1 MTFTTRGCY
10 WCYNSS
16 STFYNITFH
25 YYSEAS
31 SLTPFLLRYRLR
43 PSYRKEF
50 SSVLFL
56 LDSFLMFCQAGKVLF
71 KKASLPAFSSS
82 FSQLHSLQES
92 EMEPA
97 QLNTFY
103 SLLKL
108 FLAEFSSVFFSRK
121 KNPKSISRVG
131 GIGHNLGIFSLPILP
146 IWKKNKVILTLLI
159 WWKILIF
166 DISFSRSIF
175 RSKTVV

>member
-108 FLAEFSSVFFSRK
+108 FFSRVFLRIFLTQKNSQINFTRWWHWPQPRNFQFTDFTHLK
-121 KNPKSISRVG
+121 KIRSSWHCLSDEKFWFLTFLFPV
-131 GIGHNLGIFSLPILP
+131 LFSGQKL
-146 IWKKNKVILTLLI
+146 
-159 WWKILIF
+159 
-166 DISFSRSIF
+166 
-175 RSKTVV
+175 

>member
-92 EMEPA
+92 EMAPA

-103 SLLKL
+103 CLLKL
-108 FLAEFSSVFFSRK
+108 FLAEFSEFFSRK
-121 KNPKSISRVG
+121 KKIPNQFHALVALATTSE
-131 GIGHNLGIFSLPILP
+131 FSVYRFYPFE
-146 IWKKNKVILTLLI
+146 KNKVILTLLI

>member
-108 FLAEFSSVFFSRK
+108 FLVEFSSVFFSRK
-121 KNPKSISRVG
+121 KKIPNQFHALVALATTSE
-131 GIGHNLGIFSLPILP
+131 FSVYRFYPFE
-146 IWKKNKVILTLLI
+146 KK
-159 WWKILIF
+159 
-166 DISFSRSIF
+166 
-175 RSKTVV
+175 